1 MRTLLLAIAGFLA
14 ATVGALA
21 QDDDA
26 CSVAAPLVHAESALS
41 HVAAAIDTAHH
52 LDVVVVGSASS
63 VLPGIAGK
71 RTAYPARLEPL
82 LANRLPGVEVKVGV
96 RAKPRQTAAEMA
108 EQFDK
113 LLAEDKPAL
122 VIWQTGTV
130 DAMRGVDPDQFRTT
144 LDDGVGALH
153 TGNADVILMN
163 MQYSPRTESM
173 IAVDTYAEQ
182 MLWVAIQREVP
193 LFDRL
198 GIMRHWS
205 ELGTFDLFSGDK
217 NPQMAEQVHDCI
229 ARLLVDLIL
238 DAAKRAR
245 SEPPPRGEAR

>member
-1 MRTLLLAIAGFLA
+1 MRTLLLVIVGLLA
-14 ATVGALA
+14 TTAGALA
-21 QDDDA
+21 QADDA
-26 CSVAAPLVHAESALS
+26 CSVAEPLVHAENSLT
-41 HVAAAIDTAHH
+41 HVAAAIDTTHH
-52 LDVVVVGSASS
+52 LDVIVIGSASS

-71 RTAYPARLEPL
+71 RAYPARLETL
-82 LANRLPGVEVKVGV
+82 LASRLPGVEVKVGA

-130 DAMRGVDPDQFRTT
+130 DAMRGVDPDEFRAT
-144 LDDGVGALH
+144 LDDGVGVLH

-205 ELGTFDLFSGDK
+205 ELGTFDLFSGNKD
-217 NPQMAEQVHDCI
+217 PQMAEQVHDCI

-238 DAAKRAR
+238 NAAKRAR
-245 SEPPPRGEAR
+245 SEPSVTR